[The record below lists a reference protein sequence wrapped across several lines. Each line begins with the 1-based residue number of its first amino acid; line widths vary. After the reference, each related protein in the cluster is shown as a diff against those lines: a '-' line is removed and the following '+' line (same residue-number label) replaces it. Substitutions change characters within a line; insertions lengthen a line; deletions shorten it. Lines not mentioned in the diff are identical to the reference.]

1 MIEPLLD
8 AGLDLDEI
16 RVLVFRLA
24 FETIVGV
31 GTAPLIELAGDR
43 SPEVQA
49 AWRHTLG
56 RMITDDGSPPRH

>member
-24 FETIVGV
+24 FETIVGT
-31 GTAPLIELAGDR
+31 GPLTELAGDQPPR
-43 SPEVQA
+43 VQA
-49 AWRHTLG
+49 AWRHAIG
-56 RMITDDGSPPRH
+56 RMITDGPAG